1 MCVVYGF
8 GSVLSPLNTDAYQEG
23 EREPYSTAL
32 SALVQSVILH
42 TKPFFVVAKEDAG
55 QRSTFNRNAQ
65 KRYTF
70 LNNRK
75 VAVDVQTGVQLVSI
89 QYQEFT
95 LKPSYVEIS

>member
-1 MCVVYGF
+1 MCGVWFRVCLVTFKHRCISGR
-8 GSVLSPLNTDAYQEG
+8 GT
-23 EREPYSTAL
+23 EPYSTAL
-32 SALVQSVILH
+32 SALVQSVVLH